1 MDTYA
6 QIAEKIIERQ
16 ESIIG
21 PIAIEQASQVS
32 GLTIDW
38 KAHKVSISASDEA
51 HIIDELVSVYQA
63 LFGQISVEVSKEAA
77 HALITQLKP
86 EQLPSSLR

>member
-6 QIAEKIIERQ
+6 LIAEKIIERQ

-21 PIAIEQASQVS
+21 PVAIEQAAQVK
-32 GLTIDW
+32 GLLIDW
-38 KAHKVSISASDEA
+38 KARKVSIADSDEA
-51 HIIDELVSVYQA
+51 HIIDELVQVYQA

-77 HALITQLKP
+77 HSLISQLKP
-86 EQLPSSLR
+86 DQLPSSLK